1 MLSLRNFW
9 RRHKRKI
16 LITAGVL
23 GSGYFLCK
31 LYNAH
36 QQKLADLE
44 RELAR
49 QRANDEI
56 IKAQL
61 REFDY
66 VFVFLSPS
74 LVYDVLLVLM
84 PCLMTYIF
92 RLQGHFENVQLI
104 ADTTSLPHAM
114 QYLRARIAEVLDLS
128 QLTERLQ
135 KGKGQ
140 PTTLTPSEKF
150 ELWDRLKILSFT
162 QMLVSLWAVT
172 MLSLYIKV
180 QVNILGR
187 HLYIDTARGLE
198 SSLLL
203 ICILRPLTD
212 PESSF
217 GDLQISCRAQ
227 ALRYSPYKKCK
238 LSQLFSLRPLTDPAE
253 SSFGDLQISCRA
265 QALRYS
271 PYKKCKLSQLFSL
284 RKTMSRS
291 AENLCKVEIGERIL
305 EEKENVDIADRDDQQ
320 KFLASADFLANNG
333 LLALIPNIQSV
344 VTEVLEGKKLT
355 DLFNTTSLH
364 ETVMQ
369 ILNKFMSV
377 GNPHQWIDYL
387 MPEDCGHY
395 KRGPSSSI
403 DDTILPDSTSFDQ
416 LMVEARA
423 VLSSAE
429 FGKIMGISLKV
440 AVDALVDDMEAQS
453 QSTGASLTSG
463 MPLAKLLSR
472 ILQIVPS
479 LLGEAS
485 QNQIIQIIRN
495 EPEVELFFT
504 LLYANNL
511 VD

>member
-16 LITAGVL
+16 LITSGVL

-49 QRANDEI
+49 QRANDEL

-61 REFDY
+61 QD
-66 VFVFLSPS
+66 
-74 LVYDVLLVLM
+74 
-84 PCLMTYIF
+84 
-92 RLQGHFENVQLI
+92 HFENVQLI
-104 ADTTSLPHAM
+104 ADTTTLPHAM
-114 QYLRARIAEVLDLS
+114 QYLRTRIAEELDLS

-135 KGKGQ
+135 KGKDQ
-140 PTTLTPSEKF
+140 PTTLTSSEKL

-187 HLYIDTARGLE
+187 HLYIDTARGLG

-203 ICILRPLTD
+203 
-212 PESSF
+212 
-217 GDLQISCRAQ
+217 
-227 ALRYSPYKKCK
+227 
-238 LSQLFSLRPLTDPAE
+238 
-253 SSFGDLQISCRA
+253 
-265 QALRYS
+265 
-271 PYKKCKLSQLFSL
+271 
-284 RKTMSRS
+284 
-291 AENLCKVEIGERIL
+291 
-305 EEKENVDIADRDDQQ
+305 ENVDLVDRDDQQ
-320 KFLASADFLANNG
+320 NFLASADFLANNG
-333 LLALIPNIQSV
+333 LLALIPNIQAV

-369 ILNKFMSV
+369 ILNKFMSM
-377 GNPHQWIDYL
+377 GSPHQWIDYL

-395 KRGPSSSI
+395 KLGPSSSI
-403 DDTILPDSTSFDQ
+403 DDMILPDSMNFDQ

-429 FGKIMGISLKV
+429 FGKIMEISLKV

-453 QSTGASLTSG
+453 QSTGASLTLG

-472 ILQIVPS
+472 VLQIIPS

-495 EPEVELFFT
+495 LPEVELFFT

-511 VD
+511 LD

>member
-56 IKAQL
+56 IKAQ
-61 REFDY
+61 
-66 VFVFLSPS
+66 
-74 LVYDVLLVLM
+74 
-84 PCLMTYIF
+84 
-92 RLQGHFENVQLI
+92 LQGHFENVQLI

-203 ICILRPLTD
+203 
-212 PESSF
+212 
-217 GDLQISCRAQ
+217 
-227 ALRYSPYKKCK
+227 
-238 LSQLFSLRPLTDPAE
+238 
-253 SSFGDLQISCRA
+253 
-265 QALRYS
+265 
-271 PYKKCKLSQLFSL
+271 
-284 RKTMSRS
+284 
-291 AENLCKVEIGERIL
+291 
-305 EEKENVDIADRDDQQ
+305 ENVDIADRDDQQ

-333 LLALIPNIQSV
+333 LLALIPNIQAV

-377 GNPHQWIDYL
+377 GSPHQWIDYL